1 MPYGKFKSV
10 EEVAT
15 KFDIEIAD
23 RVAFV
28 SEKELIVADILQSMM
43 ITKLHDETSY
53 VTEFAVCDAIIRP
66 ILDIIA
72 ANYHLKVWSHVP
84 YNVDEE
90 QGLVGEPD
98 YLIAPKTKYGGMA
111 RPALCIIEAKKDDF
125 EEGWTQALSEMVA
138 SALLGAPLCYGI
150 VTTGAIWQFGKLA
163 GGCFVLD
170 PRYLS
175 ATTELQRVFNTVNW
189 VFYQIS

>member
-43 ITKLHDETSY
+43 ITKLQDETSY

-84 YNVDEE
+84 YNVD
-90 QGLVGEPD
+90 
-98 YLIAPKTKYGGMA
+98 
-111 RPALCIIEAKKDDF
+111 
-125 EEGWTQALSEMVA
+125 
-138 SALLGAPLCYGI
+138 
-150 VTTGAIWQFGKLA
+150 
-163 GGCFVLD
+163 
-170 PRYLS
+170 
-175 ATTELQRVFNTVNW
+175 
-189 VFYQIS
+189 